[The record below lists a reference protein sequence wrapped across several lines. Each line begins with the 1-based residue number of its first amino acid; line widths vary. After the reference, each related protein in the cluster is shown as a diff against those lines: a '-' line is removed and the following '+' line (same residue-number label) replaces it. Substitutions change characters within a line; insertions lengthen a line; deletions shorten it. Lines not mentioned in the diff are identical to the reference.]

1 MVRQIDIIEQNPWW
15 KGKEMISFDKDIKE
29 YEKTE
34 IHAERK
40 DIALEHGKI
49 YVIRGP
55 RRIGKTMWMKN
66 KIKQLISNNIDSR
79 KIMYFNCE
87 TLVSRARDNLRK
99 VINFFLDMEAGENY
113 IFLDEITYVEDWQTE
128 LKFLYD
134 GGKLN
139 NSVVVVTGSLPIVI
153 KKGVEYMPGRG
164 VEGNEYLIKPI
175 TFRDFILSIYKNDS
189 IDRIHPAAQIF
200 HGNMEK
206 MRSARNLA
214 TIIKNLDIINPEE
227 STDKL
232 KDSFKLIYPFMSEL
246 RRLFEIY
253 ILTGGFPKVIN
264 NYFHNSFKINNSLY
278 EEIVNYILGDITKI
292 NMDRETA
299 RQILIAVLRRIGS
312 RYSYTSLSK
321 DTGDEISHQ
330 TIILYID
337 ALQNSYVLQT
347 LYSYDFNKRME
358 NIKGAKKIYFSD
370 PFIFYCL
377 KSMLS
382 GKSGFELSVEYLQ
395 REENRGILVEN
406 IVATHLSRVKESPK
420 MKEPITYVWF
430 YYNDKGEIDFV
441 YKKNDDEYLGLEVKY
456 QEKVNIG
463 DVRRIENIKNYILLS
478 YETYEI
484 TENVIIVPAY
494 MFLALLK
501 SSEKN
506 L

>member
-15 KGKEMISFDKDIKE
+15 KGKEMVSFDKDIKE

-34 IHAERK
+34 IHVERK
-40 DIALEHGKI
+40 DIAIEYGKI

-66 KIKQLISNNIDSR
+66 KIKQLISNNIDPR

-134 GGKLN
+134 GGKLS
-139 NSVVVVTGSLPIVI
+139 NSAVVVTGSLPFVL
-153 KKGVEYMPGRG
+153 KKGIEYMPGRG
-164 VEGNEYLIKPI
+164 IEGNEYLIKPV
-175 TFRDFILSIYKNDS
+175 TFRDFILSTASHTDK
-189 IDRIHPAAQIF
+189 IF
-200 HGNMEK
+200 QGNTEK
-206 MRSARNLA
+206 MRSAGNLT
-214 TIIKNLDIINPEE
+214 TIIKNLDGINLEE

-232 KDSFKLIYPFMSEL
+232 KDSLKLIYPFMGEL

-253 ILTGGFPKVIN
+253 ILTGGFPKAIN
-264 NYFHNSFKINNSLY
+264 NYFQHSFHIDDSLY

-299 RQILIAVLRRIGS
+299 RQILIAILRRIGS

-330 TIILYID
+330 TIIAYID

-382 GKSGFELSVEYLQ
+382 GKSGFELSAAYLQ

-406 IVATHLSRVKESPK
+406 IVATHLARVKESPK

-463 DVRRIENIKNYILLS
+463 DIRRIADIKNYILLS
-478 YETYEI
+478 YESYEF
-484 TENVIIVPAY
+484 TENVVIVPVY